1 MSHLT
6 LALLQLLPGETQT
19 ESLRIGLE
27 ACRRAKS
34 LGADLALFP
43 EMWSCGYRLTDDP
56 EKNAAMAMPAD
67 SPFVRAFGALAK
79 ELDMA
84 IGVTFLEQNPRPD
97 RKDGRRG
104 HYHQDSQPGRLL

>member
-6 LALLQLLPGETQT
+6 LALLQLLPGDTRD

-56 EKNAAMAMPAD
+56 EKTPPWRFPPTDPSSAPSARWQRSWTWPSA
-67 SPFVRAFGALAK
+67 
-79 ELDMA
+79 
-84 IGVTFLEQNPRPD
+84 
-97 RKDGRRG
+97 
-104 HYHQDSQPGRLL
+104 